1 MACSITA
8 LEDGNS
14 QTVASYISISEH
26 VIIIF
31 RRHGKTRNINTS
43 HTLKKLKDNTEIKI
57 VRQKIQEVQDSL
69 TSWR

>member
-26 VIIIF
+26 VWLLF
-31 RRHGKTRNINTS
+31 SGG
-43 HTLKKLKDNTEIKI
+43 TE
-57 VRQKIQEVQDSL
+57 RQGI
-69 TSWR
+69 